1 MQRIPSV
8 KGQDRQL
15 VMSTALARVLGW
27 QRRPPVKVK

>member
-15 VMSTALARVLGW
+15 VMSTALARVLGLAA
-27 QRRPPVKVK
+27 QGPVKVK